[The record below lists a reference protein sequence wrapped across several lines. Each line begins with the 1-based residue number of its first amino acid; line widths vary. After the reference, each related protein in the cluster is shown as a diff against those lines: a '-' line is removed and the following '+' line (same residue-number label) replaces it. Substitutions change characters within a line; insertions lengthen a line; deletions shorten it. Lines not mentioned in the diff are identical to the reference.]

1 MCFFSLFTV
10 YIRMLTIIHGE
21 DITKSRA
28 FYLALKLKYP
38 ESIQMDGQD
47 VDLTSLTQ
55 SLEGESFFTEEKNI
69 FIENFFAK
77 KKNTSD
83 YKSLVEYLKK
93 DHKSAKITLWEGK
106 ELEKSVTSL
115 FNTASIRVFKHPQA
129 LFSLLDTIRPGNGE
143 KLVRLFYETL
153 DTTEVDA
160 IFYMLIRHMR
170 ILIALQSIDSPTSIS
185 EVKRLQP
192 WQSQKLIRQTGSFE
206 LKKLIK
212 LYESLYQIESG
223 YKTGSSLTPL
233 SQLIDIFL
241 LGI

>member
-1 MCFFSLFTV
+1 
-10 YIRMLTIIHGE
+10 MLTLIHGE

-55 SLEGESFFTEEKNI
+55 SLGGGSFFNEEKNI

-83 YKSLVEYLKK
+83 YKSLVEYLKR
-93 DHKSAKITLWEGK
+93 DHDSARITLWEGK

-129 LFSLLDTIRPGNGE
+129 LFSLLDTIKPGNGE

-160 IFYMLIRHMR
+160 IFYMLIRHIR
-170 ILIALQSIDSPTSIS
+170 ILIALQTPNSQTSIS
-185 EVKRLQP
+185 EVKRLHP

-206 LKKLIK
+206 LKKLIY

-233 SQLIDIFL
+233 SQSIDIFL